1 MAEPFNIDRFMD
13 ASEKLDLSD
22 IDWSEVPKHPITSEA
37 LRTLRYFLATE
48 QSTFFY
54 VKALM
59 STRASIEEPE
69 VAPFLCVWMY
79 EEEFHGRAFRKF
91 LDAYGDKV
99 APNYRTKTFMR
110 RGPGE
115 RVDEIAQSLLSRLF
129 PSGWPAVHM
138 VWGAVQEYTTY
149 LAYQALIDRI
159 DHPIL
164 NVICQRIMKQELKHY
179 AFYNQQAKRRLAA
192 SAATQKLAT
201 AALKVGWTPVGDGM
215 SPKSEVCHAIQ
226 FLFDGAEGTAV
237 RAIEDK
243 VRDLPGLEWFDM
255 FTKFV
260 DQHRIGSAPSSWMP
274 KVRQDRRGGRGS
286 RIAAAV

>member
-13 ASEKLDLSD
+13 ASGKLDLSD
-22 IDWSEVPKHPITSEA
+22 IDWSEVPKHPITPEA
-37 LRTLRYFLATE
+37 LRTVRYFLATE

-54 VKALM
+54 TKALM
-59 STRASIEEPE
+59 TTRASLEEPE

-79 EEEFHGRAFRKF
+79 EEEFHGRAFRRF
-91 LDAYGDKV
+91 LEAYGDTG
-99 APNYRTKTFMR
+99 PGNYRTQVVRK

-115 RVDEIAQSLLSRLF
+115 RIDEIAQSVLSRVF

-138 VWGAVQEYTTY
+138 VWGAVQEFTTY
-149 LAYQALIDRI
+149 NAYQALIDRI

-164 NVICQRIMKQELKHY
+164 NVICQRIMKQELRHF

-192 SAATQKLAT
+192 SVATQRLAT

-215 SPKSEVCHAIQ
+215 SSKDDVCHAIQ
-226 FLFDGAEGTAV
+226 FLFDGAEGTAI
-237 RAIEDK
+237 RAIEQK

-255 FTKFV
+255 FTKFA
-260 DQHRIGSAPSSWMP
+260 D
-274 KVRQDRRGGRGS
+274 
-286 RIAAAV
+286 